1 MKRQWWKTLVAAA
14 LVLVLAAGTAVAA
27 TVYVSKD
34 GGSLN
39 LRAGK
44 GTSYEITGYAVHG
57 ESVTVLENS
66 GEWSKVMVDRTGKV
80 GYIRSSYIR
89 DAGAT
94 VYVSKD
100 GGSLNLRAGKGT
112 NYEITGYA
120 VHGESVTV
128 LENDGEW
135 SKIRVERTGKVG
147 YVRSSYIRGSST
159 PPPSGGTSK
168 YEPALLMTKTV
179 DGSVHLRSGAG
190 SGYQSLGTLKRGD
203 FLKAIGRSG
212 DWIQVVTTN
221 KKTGYVHK
229 SYVSFGVGARTTGDV
244 NFRKGPG
251 TNYPVIRALSTG
263 TGVTV
268 LEIDGKWAKVRAG
281 SATGYISTS
290 YFRF

>member
-1 MKRQWWKTLVAAA
+1 MKRQWWKMAAAAA
-14 LVLVLAAGTAVAA
+14 LILALVTGAALAATVYVSKDGGSLNLRAGKGTSYEITGYAVHGESVTVLENSGKWSKIRVERTGKVGYIRSSYIRDAGA

-66 GEWSKVMVDRTGKV
+66 GEWSK
-80 GYIRSSYIR
+80 
-89 DAGAT
+89 
-94 VYVSKD
+94 
-100 GGSLNLRAGKGT
+100 
-112 NYEITGYA
+112 
-120 VHGESVTV
+120 
-128 LENDGEW
+128 
-135 SKIRVERTGKVG
+135 IRVERTGKVG
-147 YVRSSYIRGSST
+147 YIRSAYIRGGAT

-179 DGSVHLRSGAG
+179 EGSVHLRSGAG
-190 SGYQSLGTLKRGD
+190 TGYSSLGTLRRGD
-203 FLKAIGRSG
+203 FLKAIGKSG
-212 DWIQVVTTN
+212 DWVEVVTTN

-251 TNYPVIRALSTG
+251 TNYSVIRTLSAG
-263 TGVTV
+263 AGVTV
-268 LEIDGKWAKVRAG
+268 LEVDGKWAKVRSG
-281 SATGYISTS
+281 SATGYISTG
-290 YFRF
+290 YFSF